1 MMTASRFSTH
11 SHNCFGLT
19 KSEYAGV
26 AEAKCRRSWG
36 IHKSN
41 WNEVAVEVIW
51 DDIRDWMIYGPPL
64 GALALHVQMWP
75 ASMDFSTKIAFVKRS
90 LHVWCC
96 TCTPCYLVASLW
108 LIF

>member
-36 IHKSN
+36 IQKSN

-51 DDIRDWMIYGPPL
+51 DDIRDWMIYGPPFRSPCL
-64 GALALHVQMWP
+64 TCANVAGVDGLLHKNC
-75 ASMDFSTKIAFVKRS
+75 F
-90 LHVWCC
+90 C
-96 TCTPCYLVASLW
+96 
-108 LIF
+108 